1 MAIIDEILRLEAAAS
16 VIKTKTADLSL
27 KKSNGNTI
35 SSSEN
40 LTAQADAINSI
51 AKRTAVTATLTYAT
65 NSASLSSGY
74 YGSDSTVTVA
84 KMATPS
90 VSLSGVS
97 QVILCKDKVMSEN
110 LTIPAANT
118 YTTGSSVPSDATG
131 NDGDIFLIV

>member
-27 KKSNGNTI
+27 KKSNGSIIT
-35 SSSEN
+35 SSEN

-74 YGSDSTVTVA
+74 YGLDSTVTVA

-97 QVILCKDKVMSEN
+97 QTISCKDKVMSEN

-118 YTTGSSVPSDATG
+118 FTTGSSVPSDATG

>member
-27 KKSNGNTI
+27 KKSNGSTI

-40 LTAQADAINSI
+40 LTAQADAINTI
-51 AKRTAVTATLTYAT
+51 AKRTAVTATLTYTT

-84 KMATPS
+84 KMTSPS

-97 QVILCKDKVMSEN
+97 QTISCKDKVMSEN
-110 LTIPAANT
+110 ITIPAANT
-118 YTTGSSVPSDATG
+118 YTTGSSVPDNSTG

>member
-27 KKSNGNTI
+27 KKSNGDTI

-40 LTAQADAINSI
+40 MTAQADAINSI
-51 AKRTAVTATLTYAT
+51 AKRTAVTATLTYTT
-65 NSASLSSGY
+65 NSASLSAGY
-74 YGSDSTVTVA
+74 YGSNSTVTVA

-97 QVILCKDKVMSEN
+97 QTISCKDKVMSEN

-118 YTTGSSVPSDATG
+118 FTTGSSVPSDATG